1 MSKKLSIKLVS
12 QLLMILVI
20 LLVLS
25 SVIYA
30 APLKNVPVSVTQ
42 PDGEILKCLASGDEF
57 FNYLHDSSGN
67 IIIQDPKTGYYT
79 YAQLD
84 DQGKI
89 AASDQIAM
97 DGGYYYDLDINN
109 DDDPEDDDYYW
120 DSEEEICFTQTAK
133 ADGLRLEDI
142 DFSLN
147 PDLISEFPDPKD
159 FSFQAPLPDSAA
171 GIGVTGPTVKGAME
185 NIVVMICFSDENQTI
200 SSTAKSKIEAVYNG
214 PALSLNHYM
223 QTISEGVFSLHSTLV
238 GLNGDTLLMY
248 RDSHPRKYYQ
258 PYNATTNPQ
267 GYQGGNE
274 GVDRTMREHALLENA
289 VSAIN
294 GSALLAGKNLDSDGD
309 GIIDSISFIVSGNVD
324 GWSSLLWPHK
334 WALYTSNTR
343 LNGKQVYEYSFT
355 LFDYTFPSTGPSD
368 VSTICHESLHTF
380 GLPDLYRY
388 TNNGNPV
395 GGWDIMSD
403 NAPNPQFPN
412 SHMRLR
418 YTGWGKPLTEITENG
433 RYTLSPIGSTSGT
446 TAYAIATSSPNQ
458 FILLEYRSSNNPSG
472 YDTLFA
478 PGVDYTLYAS
488 GLTITRIN
496 TAFSG
501 NDNRTGGTDDE
512 VYVYRSYESAL
523 NQGGGLFHLAS
534 LSANAGRTSYGNDII
549 AKGYD
554 RIICLYDG
562 TNTNYIISNV
572 SAVGST
578 ISFDLKLNSSVTGN
592 TVTYNYSANGGT
604 SATKTTATVAQGAAI
619 DLTPTA
625 TKSGWT
631 FVGWNTSQNATAG
644 LTSLVM
650 GTSNVT
656 LYAIYKKT
664 LTGTFID
671 YNGSAKSTRTV
682 QATIY
687 NNANSGS
694 IITQSQYTYT
704 GWTARGWSTD
714 IAANAA
720 VTVASNTSYT
730 ISADTT
736 LYGLYNRNL
745 TLSYNPNGGS
755 STPPN
760 QTGAQY
766 TNSYAISTFDNPG
779 FTLAPA
785 ITRSGYTFT
794 GWAQGSAGGTKYA
807 AGSSI
812 TISANTTM
820 YATWGTGTTYTVT
833 YNYSENGGTS
843 ATKTTDAVAQG
854 AAIDLTPTATKSGW
868 TFVGWNTNQN
878 ATAALTSLVMGTT
891 SINLYAIYKKNLT
904 GTFIDYNGT
913 AKSTRTAQVT
923 IYNKATGGSILTP
936 SQYPYTGWT
945 ARGWSTGIAA
955 NAAVTV
961 TSNTNYTISAD
972 ITLYGLYNRNLTL
985 SYNPNGGS
993 STPANQT
1000 GVQYANSYAIST
1012 FVNPGFTLAAA
1023 ISRTGYVFS
1032 GWALGSAG
1040 GTKYTAGSSITI
1052 SANTTMYATWGSG
1065 VGYTVTYNFKE
1076 NGGTSASINTAV
1088 VVSGTGVDLTPTAT
1102 KAGWE
1107 FVGWNTDKNATAGL
1121 ISLVMGTANLTLYA
1135 VYKKDLTATFID
1147 YNGAANYTHIA
1158 KATIYNKATS
1168 GQIMAPSQYIYSNN
1182 GWTWEAKGWSTG
1194 TAANAAITHKSGT
1207 LYSIREDITCYGL
1220 YSRLLSLF
1228 FNANGGTPSPATQIK
1243 PQYTNS
1249 YDITA
1254 LKGPDFTP
1262 PKTISRTG
1270 FSFGGW
1276 YQGNT
1281 LYDFNQPAPGNLV
1294 LDARWTQITYDIIF
1308 DSAGGSS
1315 VAPVTVNHGQQV
1327 PKPADPVREGYTFGG
1342 WLKGST
1348 TYNFASAVTSGFT
1361 LKAKWTATVCTVTF
1375 DSQGGTAKAAA
1386 KVNYGNK
1393 VARPSAPTR
1402 TGFVFNGWYLGSMAY
1417 DFDTPVTG
1425 NIILTARWGQ
1435 ITCGI
1440 IFDSAGGSSVAP
1452 VTVNYGQ
1459 QVPKPSDP
1467 VREGY
1472 TFAGWLKGTTTYNF
1486 NSAVTTSFTLKAKW
1500 TVNVY
1505 TVTFDSA
1512 GGTAKAAAKVN
1523 HGSLVKKPT
1532 NPTKTG
1538 FIFDGWYLGSSPT
1551 PYDFSTP
1558 IIGNITLSAHWLP
1571 K

>member
-1 MSKKLSIKLVS
+1 MSKKSSIYLAF
-12 QLLMILVI
+12 QLLIITV
-20 LLVLS
+20 LLLAFS
-25 SVIYA
+25 SAICA

-42 PDGEILKCLASGDEF
+42 PDGGILKCLASGDEF
-57 FNYLHDSSGN
+57 FNYLHDFGGN
-67 IIIQDPKTGYYT
+67 IIIQDPETGYYT
-79 YAQLD
+79 YARLD

-89 AASDQIAM
+89 IASDQIAT
-97 DGGYYYDLDINN
+97 DGGYYYDFDLKYYDDL
-109 DDDPEDDDYYW
+109 DDDLDDDDYY
-120 DSEEEICFTQTAK
+120 DLEEEIYSSLTAK
-133 ADGLRLEDI
+133 VDGLRLEDI

-159 FSFQAPLPDSAA
+159 SPFQTPSPESLA
-171 GIGVTGPTVKGAME
+171 GIGVTGPMVKGAME

-200 SSTAKSKIEAVYNG
+200 SSTAKNKIEAVYNG
-214 PALSLNHYM
+214 PTLSLNHYM
-223 QTISEGVFSLHSTLV
+223 KTISEGVFSLNSTLV
-238 GLNGDTLLMY
+238 GLNGNTLLMY
-248 RDSHPRKYYQ
+248 RDSQPRKYYQ
-258 PYNATTNPQ
+258 PYHAATNPQ

-274 GVDRTMREHALLENA
+274 GADRTMREHTLLQNA
-289 VSAIN
+289 VNAIN
-294 GSALLAGKNLDSDGD
+294 GSALLAGKNLDIDGD
-309 GIIDSISFIVSGNVD
+309 GIIDSISFIISGNVD

-355 LFDYTFPSTGPSD
+355 LYDYTFPATGSSD

-418 YTGWGKPLTEITENG
+418 YTGWGKPLTEITANG

-446 TAYAIATSSPNQ
+446 TAYAIATSNPNQ
-458 FILLEYRSSNNPSG
+458 FILLEFRSSNNPSG

-478 PGVDYTLYAS
+478 PGVDYTNYAG

-501 NDNRTGGTDDE
+501 NDNRTGGTNDE

-523 NQGGGLFHLAS
+523 NQGGGLFQIAS
-534 LSANAGRTSYGNDII
+534 LSANAGRTSYGNDVI

-554 RIICLYDG
+554 RMICLYDG

-578 ISFDLKLNSSVTGN
+578 ISFDVKLNNTVTGN

-604 SATKTTATVAQGAAI
+604 SATKTTATLAQGAAI

-671 YNGSAKSTRTV
+671 YNGTAKSTRTV
-682 QATIY
+682 QVTIY

-694 IITQSQYTYT
+694 IITPSQYTYT
-704 GWTARGWSTD
+704 GWTARGWSTST
-714 IAANAA
+714 AANAA
-720 VTVASNTSYT
+720 VTVASNTNYT

-736 LYGLYNRNL
+736 LYGLYNRSL

-766 TNSYAISTFDNPG
+766 
-779 FTLAPA
+779 
-785 ITRSGYTFT
+785 
-794 GWAQGSAGGTKYA
+794 
-807 AGSSI
+807 
-812 TISANTTM
+812 
-820 YATWGTGTTYTVT
+820 
-833 YNYSENGGTS
+833 
-843 ATKTTDAVAQG
+843 
-854 AAIDLTPTATKSGW
+854 
-868 TFVGWNTNQN
+868 
-878 ATAALTSLVMGTT
+878 
-891 SINLYAIYKKNLT
+891 
-904 GTFIDYNGT
+904 
-913 AKSTRTAQVT
+913 
-923 IYNKATGGSILTP
+923 
-936 SQYPYTGWT
+936 
-945 ARGWSTGIAA
+945 
-955 NAAVTV
+955 
-961 TSNTNYTISAD
+961 
-972 ITLYGLYNRNLTL
+972 
-985 SYNPNGGS
+985 
-993 STPANQT
+993 
-1000 GVQYANSYAIST
+1000 ANSYAIST

-1023 ISRTGYVFS
+1023 IARSGYTFS
-1032 GWALGSAG
+1032 GWAQGSAG
-1040 GTKYTAGSSITI
+1040 GTRYAAGSSITI
-1052 SANTTMYATWGSG
+1052 SANTTMYATWSTGTT
-1065 VGYTVTYNFKE
+1065 YTVTYNFKE
-1076 NGGTSASINTAV
+1076 NGGTSATIATAV
-1088 VVSGTGVDLTPTAT
+1088 VASGTGVDLTPVAT

-1107 FVGWNTDKNATAGL
+1107 FVGWNTDKNATTRL
-1121 ISLVMGTANLTLYA
+1121 TSLVMGTANLTLYA
-1135 VYKKDLTATFID
+1135 IYKKDLTGTFID
-1147 YNGAANYTHIA
+1147 YNGAAKYTHIA
-1158 KATIYNKATS
+1158 KATIYNKATN

-1194 TAANAAITHKSGT
+1194 TAANAAATHKAGT
-1207 LYSIREDITCYGL
+1207 LYTISSDITCYGL
-1220 YSRLLSLF
+1220 YSRLLSLS
-1228 FNANGGTPSPATQIK
+1228 FNPNGGTPSPATQIK
-1243 PQYTNS
+1243 PQYANS

-1262 PKTISRTG
+1262 PKTITRTG
-1270 FSFGGW
+1270 FTFGGW

-1281 LYDFNQPAPGNLV
+1281 LYDFNKPVSGNTV
-1294 LDARWTQITYDIIF
+1294 LDARWNQITYDIIF

-1327 PKPADPVREGYTFGG
+1327 PKPADPVREGYTFSGWLKGTTTYNFANAVTSSFTLKAKWTVTVCVVTFDSQGGTAKAAAKVNYGNKVARPTAPTRTGFVFNGWYLGNLPYDFNAPVTGNITLTARWGQITCEIIFDSAGGSGVAPVTVNYGQQVPKPADPVRTGYTFGG
-1342 WLKGST
+1342 WLKGTT
-1348 TYNFASAVTSGFT
+1348 TYNFASSVTTSFT

-1386 KVNYGNK
+1386 KVSYGNK
-1393 VARPSAPTR
+1393 VARPTAPTR
-1402 TGFVFNGWYLGSMAY
+1402 TGFVFNGWYLGSTPY

-1425 NIILTARWGQ
+1425 NITLTARWGQ
-1435 ITCGI
+1435 ITCEI
-1440 IFDSAGGSSVAP
+1440 IFDSAGGSGVAP
-1452 VTVNYGQ
+1452 VIVNYGQ
-1459 QVPKPSDP
+1459 QVPKPADP
-1467 VREGY
+1467 VRAGY

-1486 NSAVTTSFTLKAKW
+1486 ASAVTTSFTLKAKW

-1532 NPTKTG
+1532 NPTRTG
-1538 FIFDGWYLGSSPT
+1538 FIFDGWYLGSSST
-1551 PYDFSTP
+1551 PYDFNTP
-1558 IIGNITLSAHWLP
+1558 IIGNITLSARWLP